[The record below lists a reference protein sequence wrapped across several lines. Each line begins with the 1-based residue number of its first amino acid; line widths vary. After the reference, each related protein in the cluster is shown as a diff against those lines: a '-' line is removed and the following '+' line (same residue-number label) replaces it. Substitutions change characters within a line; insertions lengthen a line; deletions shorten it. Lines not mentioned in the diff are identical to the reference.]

1 MEWPKARED
10 VWYFYAL
17 KNCKPG
23 VTHLSQAWRGSCQRR
38 WRWLKPLTVASGRR
52 AWWRSAPWSEDE
64 APAVRL
70 PSADTAEKKKNRN
83 TQSEFS
89 LKVTDCFQ
97 VIRAILLLFKVLSMC
112 SERCAKA
119 SHSTHYLMFN
129 LLTVERNRCSSCDKV
144 FEVLMVGFA
153 MCSHLY
159 FARTNYENQ
168 MWANEKKL
176 KMYRQC
182 NMIDGSCRRLSFN
195 KTGAKTYYS
204 LSLNIC

>member
-1 MEWPKARED
+1 MRTRPPPF
-10 VWYFYAL
+10 V
-17 KNCKPG
+17 C
-23 VTHLSQAWRGSCQRR
+23 RR
-38 WRWLKPLTVASGRR
+38 LT
-52 AWWRSAPWSEDE
+52 PQ
-64 APAVRL
+64 
-70 PSADTAEKKKNRN
+70 KKRKNRN

-168 MWANEKKL
+168 MWANVKKL